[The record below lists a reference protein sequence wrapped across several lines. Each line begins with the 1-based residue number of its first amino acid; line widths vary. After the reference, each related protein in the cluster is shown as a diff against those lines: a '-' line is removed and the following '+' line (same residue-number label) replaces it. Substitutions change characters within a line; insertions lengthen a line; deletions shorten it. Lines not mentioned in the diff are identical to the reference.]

1 VTAADAKRLRV
12 FSAARLGLAGFLLA
26 LVPGLPED
34 LVPGLHGAMAAL
46 ALLGALASA
55 AMVLFLPPLSVPR
68 RMAWLILLLDTV
80 LVTAFVAATGGPRS
94 LFAFLYVLTV
104 IAACVLLSRSG
115 GLVIAGFASALYAA
129 LVFGRT
135 ILPATAR
142 VDHSPETTALE
153 IFTMFLNTGTFLIV
167 GLVAGGLA
175 ERFRQTSHELETK
188 RRDFRDLEAFK
199 DVIFQ
204 SVSTGLIALDD
215 EHRVTAFNRAAE
227 GITGVAAREAIG
239 RPGTRVF
246 GPAVPL
252 GTIET
257 VLAGNTR
264 GSARHE
270 TTLTRPDGSTVPVR
284 MTFSVLRSGDGAR
297 LGLIAAC
304 DDLSRI
310 REMEA
315 RMRQADRL
323 ASLGRMAA
331 NIAHEIRNP
340 LASLSGA
347 IEALTTT
354 GDTGPRGGDVRE
366 DERGDDERERLSQI
380 VLRESDR
387 LNEIIR
393 GFLEYARPAPLA
405 LDAVNLADVLDEV
418 LLLLEHGALP
428 PGVKLARDFPPD
440 LVWRIDP
447 HQFRQAL
454 WNLCRNAI
462 ETMPDGG
469 ELLVGASPHADRVE
483 VWVSD
488 TGRGIPAADLPH
500 IFEPFFSTKPGGSG
514 LGLALVHRIVSEHGG
529 QVDVRSAPGLGTT
542 FTITLPRTDG

>member
-26 LVPGLPED
+26 LVPFLPED
-34 LVPGLHGAMAAL
+34 LVPNLHGGMAAL
-46 ALLGALASA
+46 ALLAAFASA
-55 AMVLFLPPLSVPR
+55 AIALFLPPLAVPR
-68 RMAWLILLLDTV
+68 RMAWLILLLDTA

-115 GLVIAGFASALYAA
+115 GLVVAGVASALYAA
-129 LVFGRT
+129 LVLGRT
-135 ILPATAR
+135 IVPAAALVER
-142 VDHSPETTALE
+142 SPETTALE
-153 IFTMFLNTGTFLIV
+153 IFTMFLNTGTFLV
-167 GLVAGGLA
+167 VAVVAGGLA

-215 EHRVTAFNRAAE
+215 EHRVTALNRAAE
-227 GITGVAAREAIG
+227 EITGVTAREAIG
-239 RPGTRVF
+239 RPGPHVF

-252 GTIET
+252 ATIET
-257 VLAGNTR
+257 VLARNAR
-264 GSARHE
+264 SSARHE
-270 TTLTRPDGSTVPVR
+270 TALTRPDGSTVPVR
-284 MTFSVLRSGDGAR
+284 MTFSTLTSGDGAR

-354 GDTGPRGGDVRE
+354 GDTGPRSGDA
-366 DERGDDERERLSQI
+366 RGDDERERLSQI

-440 LVWRIDP
+440 LVWRVDP

-454 WNLCRNAI
+454 WNLCRNAL
-462 ETMPDGG
+462 ETMRDGG
-469 ELLVGASPHADRVE
+469 ELLVGAAPHVDRVE

-514 LGLALVHRIVSEHGG
+514 LGLALVHRILTEHGG
-529 QVDVRSAPGLGTT
+529 QVDVRSAAGLGTT